1 MNNSGN
7 NNSNIKSLNIQII
20 ATYLYIVSLC
30 ISLLLTYNEK
40 FNLQNKKKIFN
51 EDASY
56 RLSVFNRLFVVG
68 LVLTF
73 LYVNYKDLETA
84 KKGKKDLTPFSLQ
97 LTASELSL
105 LSAVIV
111 LYVVITSGQ
120 YSVVSG
126 IENPNL

>member
-1 MNNSGN
+1 MNNN
-7 NNSNIKSLNIQII
+7 NIKSLNIQII

-51 EDASY
+51 EDTSY

-120 YSVVSG
+120 YSIVSG

>member
-1 MNNSGN
+1 MW
-7 NNSNIKSLNIQII
+7 IDIYF
-20 ATYLYIVSLC
+20 A
-30 ISLLLTYNEK
+30 
-40 FNLQNKKKIFN
+40 
-51 EDASY
+51 
-56 RLSVFNRLFVVG
+56 VFNRLFVVG

-120 YSVVSG
+120 YSIVSG